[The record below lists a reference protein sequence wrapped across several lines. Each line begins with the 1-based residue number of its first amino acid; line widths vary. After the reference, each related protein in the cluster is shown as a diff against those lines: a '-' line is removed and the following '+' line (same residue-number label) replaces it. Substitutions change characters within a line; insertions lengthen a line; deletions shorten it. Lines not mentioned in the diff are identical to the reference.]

1 MNTGVGCHALL
12 QGNFPTQELNSSPWC
27 LLHWQADSLPMSLL
41 QVDLCPLEDMLK
53 LSPLVAP
60 KVIEFGDGAIV
71 DVISS
76 GEGSLG
82 PNTVQ
87 LVSS

>member
-1 MNTGVGCHALL
+1 
-12 QGNFPTQELNSSPWC
+12 
-27 LLHWQADSLPMSLL
+27 MSLL

-53 LSPLVAP
+53 LSSLVAP

-82 PNTVQ
+82 PNRVQ

>member
-1 MNTGVGCHALL
+1 
-12 QGNFPTQELNSSPWC
+12 
-27 LLHWQADSLPMSLL
+27 MSLL
-41 QVDLCPLEDMLK
+41 RVDLCPLEDMLK
-53 LSPLVAP
+53 LSPLIAP
-60 KVIEFGDGAIV
+60 KVIEFEGKAGI

-82 PNTVQ
+82 PNTVR